1 MDVQLRRS
9 WRLLSIYLKPQR
21 GRVFLLTP
29 LLLASIG
36 LQLVNPQIIR
46 GFIDATTQAGRPLPI
61 LLVAAGLFSALAVL
75 QRICAFFSTYVAST
89 IGWTAT
95 NALRADMT
103 LSSLQLDMSFHK
115 THTPGELIERI
126 DDDVTALANF
136 FSQFTINVV
145 GNGLLILGLLLLLL
159 NEDWRIGVGFAV
171 YGMLVFFALR
181 AIQRLAVR
189 RWTAQREVTADYY
202 SFLEEHITGTEDIRA
217 SGAEQYVT
225 NRLFLLMRRMLNT
238 TVTAQLISNLTA
250 FSVNSLYAAG
260 YTFGLALGAFL
271 YSQHQISLG
280 TAYLLV
286 FYVGM
291 LSKPLENIREQ
302 AKDFQEATASIER
315 VEALLHMKPL
325 IQDEAMGGS
334 LGNGGMAVAFQDVSF
349 SYDQQMPLLQGISF
363 QLPAGQVL
371 GVLGRTGS
379 GKTTLAR
386 LLFRLYDPHE
396 GSICLE
402 GVNIRAVTLEE
413 LRARVGMVTQ
423 DVQLFHASIRDNLTF
438 FKQSIS
444 DAQIEQI
451 LRELDLW
458 NWVKAQPQG
467 LDTYVAAGGKSLSAG
482 EAQLLAFARV
492 FLKKPGLVVLDEA
505 SSRLDPATEHLLE
518 RAVDRLLQDRTGIVI
533 AHRLQTVQRADVIMI
548 LEDGRIVEYGPRVA
562 LASDPNSRFYRLLQT
577 GLEEF
582 SPPQPAKE
590 QEKGESRMIHR
601 NKKELA

>member
-1 MDVQLRRS
+1 MHVQFRRS
-9 WRLLSIYLKPQR
+9 WRFLSMYLKPQR
-21 GRVFLLTP
+21 GRVLVLATLLF
-29 LLLASIG
+29 ASIG

-46 GFIDATTQAGRPLPI
+46 GFIDATQAGSPLPT

-75 QRICAFFSTYVAST
+75 QRVGAFFSAYIAST

-95 NALRADMT
+95 NTLRADMT
-103 LSSLQLDMSFHK
+103 LYSLQLDMSFHK

-145 GNGLLILGLLLLLL
+145 GNGLLILGLLILLLR
-159 NEDWRIGVGFAV
+159 EDWRIGVSFAV

-181 AIQRLAVR
+181 SVQRIAVR
-189 RWTAQREVTADYY
+189 RWTTQREVTADYY
-202 SFLEEHITGTEDIRA
+202 GFLEEHITGTEDIRA

-225 NRLFLLMRRMLNT
+225 NRLFTLMRRMLNA
-238 TVTAQLISNLTA
+238 TVSAQLVSNLTA
-250 FSVNSLYAAG
+250 FGVNSLYAAG

-271 YSQHQISLG
+271 YSQHQISIG

-286 FYVGM
+286 FYIGM

-302 AKDFQEATASIER
+302 VKDFQEATASIER
-315 VEALLHMKPL
+315 VEALLNVEPA
-325 IQDEAMGGS
+325 IRDETAGVS
-334 LGNGGMAVAFQDVSF
+334 LGTGSMAVAFQEVSF
-349 SYDQQMPLLQGISF
+349 CYDQQEPLFQGISF
-363 QLPAGQVL
+363 QLQPGQVL
-371 GVLGRTGS
+371 GLLGRTGS

-386 LLFRLYDPHE
+386 LLFRLYDPNE
-396 GSICLE
+396 GTISLD
-402 GVNIRAVTLEE
+402 GVNIRSVAPEE

-438 FKQSIS
+438 FNQSIS
-444 DAQIEQI
+444 DAQIGQV
-451 LRELDLW
+451 LKELNLW
-458 NWVKAQPQG
+458 NWVQAQPQG
-467 LDTYVAAGGKSLSAG
+467 LDTSLAAGGKSLSAG

-548 LEDGRIVEYGPRVA
+548 LENGRVVEYGPRTA
-562 LASDPNSRFYRLLQT
+562 LASDPNSRFYHLLQT
-577 GLEEF
+577 GLEEL
-582 SPPQPAKE
+582 SSLQPADA
-590 QEKGESRMIHR
+590 QEHRESEMI
-601 NKKELA
+601 NQNEKELA